1 MGYRGNINVLEI
13 YLEKILHNVETYLLK
28 NRQIIKVGRI
38 TMNVFN
44 YETVA
49 SADVENGA
57 SKVKVKWL
65 ITKAM
70 GAKNFAMR
78 LFEVEPNG
86 YSPLHTHPWE
96 HEVFILEGKGIVFDG
111 EKATPFKANDVVFI
125 PSDERH
131 QFKNTG
137 RKQLKFLCLIPNKK

>member
-1 MGYRGNINVLEI
+1 MFLRYILRRYFIVL
-13 YLEKILHNVETYLLK
+13 KTYLLE

-49 SADVENGA
+49 SADVEDGA
-57 SKVKVKWL
+57 SKVRVKWL

-96 HEVFILEGKGIVFDG
+96 HEVFILEGNGIVFDG

-131 QFKNTG
+131 QFKNTD